1 MNTYKTYLIAIAIIV
16 IANFV
21 VPQIMSFF
29 DVSPSSYVTYVH
41 WFTMLGVFTLFL
53 PSVKTSVFS

>member
-21 VPQIMSFF
+21 VPQIMGFF

>member
-1 MNTYKTYLIAIAIIV
+1 MNTYKTYLIAIAIVV

-41 WFTMLGVFTLFL
+41 WFTMLGIFTLFL

>member
-1 MNTYKTYLIAIAIIV
+1 MNTYKTYLIAIAIVV

-41 WFTMLGVFTLFL
+41 WFTMLGIFTLFL
-53 PSVKTSVFS
+53 PSVKTSVF

>member
-41 WFTMLGVFTLFL
+41 WFTMLGIFTLFL